1 MSDDLNQGTC
11 VRSNGDERDRRWSV
25 HSKEKAE
32 EKHERGTQYKKRE
45 REREHEL
52 WKADVPQERSLRCST
67 QKMLK

>member
-1 MSDDLNQGTC
+1 MEMNEIEGGVCTAKRKQKKSMREG
-11 VRSNGDERDRRWSV
+11 
-25 HSKEKAE
+25 HSI
-32 EKHERGTQYKKRE
+32 KKE